1 MLAIARCDGT
11 TVAHSDL
18 NKLTPIGVSR
28 MRLRSIK
35 SYFAVCAVTLGILVL
50 TCAASNAWAQS
61 PAAGGAARPPY
72 NIIFVISDQEADHL
86 LAEGDFELPARAELR
101 RRGFDFRNHYA
112 AAAMCTP
119 SRAAFISGTPPQV
132 NGVFDQMETGYVP
145 RLRTD
150 RPNMGSVLK
159 GLGYTTAYFGKFE
172 LTRGCSRSTP
182 RSIITLRCSR
192 MDLISS
198 ILTATNSRRQIKDI
212 KSTAITSAKQFA
224 GCARMLRH

>member
-28 MRLRSIK
+28 MRLRSIR
-35 SYFAVCAVTLGILVL
+35 SYFAVCAVTLGTMVL
-50 TCAASNAWAQS
+50 TCAEPNAWAQS
-61 PAAGGAARPPY
+61 PAAGGAAKPPY

-86 LAEGDFELPARAELR
+86 LATGDFELPARAELR
-101 RRGFDFRNHYA
+101 RRGFDFRNHYT

-145 RLRTD
+145 SLRTD
-150 RPNMGSVLK
+150 RTEHGLRLEGSRLRDRLLRQVRTQQ
-159 GLGYTTAYFGKFE
+159 GAAQGQPLGR
-172 LTRGCSRSTP
+172 LSR
-182 RSIITLRCSR
+182 
-192 MDLISS
+192 
-198 ILTATNSRRQIKDI
+198 
-212 KSTAITSAKQFA
+212 
-224 GCARMLRH
+224 CAAAVWI